1 MMPLLLRALGEKAVH
16 LANLVDRNAGGGKTG
31 DDLIQAAAGPKP

>member
-1 MMPLLLRALGEKAVH
+1 MKPLPLRPLDEKAVH
-16 LANLVDRNAGGGKTG
+16 LGNLVDRNAGGGKTS